1 MTLLPTALPTVL
13 PAVVAAVS
21 GAAALLLVWPV
32 PGSRVPRPARRHD
45 TWGTAAQAGSS
56 WWRSVARVPAG
67 LLGRRRA
74 RALRVARTARARE
87 ACSVLAEELR
97 AGRDPGTALRCAAEV
112 CPELDAVVQAYDL
125 GADVPAA
132 LRRTGVPALVRV
144 AGAWHVAHTS
154 GRGLAET
161 LRAVSGELRRE
172 QATRRV
178 VVAELASARATARLL
193 VALPGIALV
202 VSTLG
207 GAAPWRFFLGGL
219 GMVCGV
225 AGALL
230 LVTGLLWIE
239 RIADSVEARA

>member
-1 MTLLPTALPTVL
+1 MS
-13 PAVVAAVS
+13 VAAVLAPVL
-21 GAAALLLVWPV
+21 AAVACVVTLLLVWPV
-32 PGSRVPRPARRHD
+32 PGGRVRWLP
-45 TWGTAAQAGSS
+45 S
-56 WWRSVARVPAG
+56 RSVAGVETAQTGPPWWRVAVAMPAR

-74 RALRVARTARARE
+74 RALRTARTERARE

-97 AGRDPGTALRCAAEV
+97 AGRDPGTALRCAAGT
-112 CPELDAVVQAYDL
+112 CPELEPVVQAYDL

-144 AGAWHVAHTS
+144 AGAWQVAHTS

-161 LRAVSGELRRE
+161 LRAVSGDLRRE

-193 VALPGIALV
+193 VALPGVALV
-202 VSTLG
+202 VATLG
-207 GAAPWRFFLGGL
+207 GAEPWRFFLGGL
-219 GMVCGV
+219 GMVCAAVGGV
-225 AGALL
+225 L
-230 LVTGLLWIE
+230 LVVGLLWIE